1 MLDAAFGKK
10 TQENICV
17 RSSLIIRTTRLRISE
32 VTALSH
38 FSSIP
43 LCCKSLWTQSRH
55 ITIALS
61 GLHEEM
67 QQKCDQRK
75 WKYVESTHV
84 DFKVRNMESWH
95 ILGRGMYNLD
105 NTSKIVLQIIQEESK
120 NGKTITYGAVHKENR
135 KYSPLGKNIEDY

>member
-84 DFKVRNMESWH
+84 DFKVRNMES
-95 ILGRGMYNLD
+95 
-105 NTSKIVLQIIQEESK
+105 
-120 NGKTITYGAVHKENR
+120 
-135 KYSPLGKNIEDY
+135 